1 MMNFVY
7 PEELYLF
14 VESIRPF
21 QVRDVGTS
29 KWLEVH
35 EMVIKLSQQAALELA
50 QNREEEVKEFL
61 ISRDKLR
68 LLIHE
73 AYCVTL
79 WKTRV
84 LPHLLEIDPNPQ
96 ATFLIYTVLYH
107 EASVVALLDVCLYH
121 PSGCETLQESVM
133 DLVDYCAQAVS
144 QVIGLVSMGYHE
156 NESKMDVDEAVLTE
170 LERQKRDLI
179 YKIGLR
185 CISILNYLADNIALF
200 HLSAA
205 RRMLVT
211 HDIPWL
217 MVDVLCFR
225 PWQRK
230 TSKGLQKFIDEKWT
244 NVEDSA
250 KIVKPEAQA
259 WFCVR
264 QLLLNPQVMENYA
277 LNEARCKQLSKVSPL
292 GINLRKDFKQTFSLQ
307 LLGLLHETLL
317 DQLPPLIELKQFL
330 SRLTLS
336 GNTASKSQTL
346 LLEDIPQIQE
356 ELMKEVE
363 KDGGFYQIAQAQDSV
378 FLSKN
383 REDICALASR
393 LSGAYGTE
401 LLCELEQNL
410 EDHKLGEP
418 QDTQAGGDAEPD
430 HSCATCQA
438 KAKKKCANC
447 KQVYYCSR
455 DCQLKDWPQHKTA
468 CLEQ

>member
-1 MMNFVY
+1 MLNFVY
-7 PEELYLF
+7 PEEMYLF

-21 QVRDVGTS
+21 EVREVGSS

-35 EMVIKLSQQAALELA
+35 EMIIKLSQQASLELS

-73 AYCVTL
+73 AYCVTM

-84 LPHLLEIDPNPQ
+84 LPHILEIDPNPQ

-107 EASVVALLDVCLYH
+107 EAALVALLDVCLYH
-121 PSGCETLQESVM
+121 PSGCETLQESVL
-133 DLVDYCAQAVS
+133 DLIDYCAQAVS

-156 NESKMDVDEAVLTE
+156 NESKLDVDEAVLTE
-170 LERQKRDLI
+170 LERQKRDFI

-185 CISILNYLADNIALF
+185 CISVLNYLADNVGLF

-230 TSKGLQKFIDEKWT
+230 TSKGMQKFIDEKWT
-244 NVEDSA
+244 NVDDVA

-264 QLLLNPQVMENYA
+264 QLLLNAQIMENYA
-277 LNEARCKQLSKVSPL
+277 FNEARCKQLSK
-292 GINLRKDFKQTFSLQ
+292 
-307 LLGLLHETLL
+307 LLGLMHETLL
-317 DQLPPLIELKQFL
+317 DQLPPLIELKMFL

-336 GNTASKSQTL
+336 GSTAKSQSL

-356 ELMKEVE
+356 ELMKDVE
-363 KDGGFYQIAQAQDSV
+363 QNGGFYQIAQEQDSV
-378 FLSKN
+378 FLNKN
-383 REDICALASR
+383 KEDICALASR
-393 LSGAYGTE
+393 LSKAYGTE
-401 LLCELEQNL
+401 LLCELEQNM
-410 EDHKLGEP
+410 EDLKVDEP
-418 QDTQAGGDAEPD
+418 KDSGAGGDGGVE
-430 HSCATCQA
+430 HSCATCEG
-438 KAKKKCANC
+438 KAKKKCASC
-447 KQVYYCSR
+447 KQVHYCSR
-455 DCQLKDWPQHKTA
+455 DCQLKDWPQHKLV
-468 CLEQ
+468 CLKD

>member
-1 MMNFVY
+1 MVNFVY
-7 PEELYLF
+7 PEELYMF

-21 QVRDVGTS
+21 EVRDVGSS

-107 EASVVALLDVCLYH
+107 EAAVVALLDVCLYH
-121 PSGCETLQESVM
+121 PSGCETLQESVL
-133 DLVDYCAQAVS
+133 DLVDYCAQAVA

-156 NESKMDVDEAVLTE
+156 NESKLDVDEAVLTE

-185 CISILNYLADNIALF
+185 CISILNYLADNIELF
-200 HLSAA
+200 HLSAK

-244 NVEDSA
+244 NVDDVA

-264 QLLLNPQVMENYA
+264 QLLLNGQAMEHYT
-277 LNEARCKQLSKVSPL
+277 LNESRCKQLYK
-292 GINLRKDFKQTFSLQ
+292 
-307 LLGLLHETLL
+307 LLGLMHETLL

-330 SRLTLS
+330 SRLTLA
-336 GNTASKSQTL
+336 GTPGSKSDTL

-356 ELMKEVE
+356 ELMKEVDR
-363 KDGGFYQIAQAQDSV
+363 DGGFYQIAQAQDSV

-383 REDICALASR
+383 KNDICALATR
-393 LSGAYGTE
+393 LSSAYGTE
-401 LLCELEQNL
+401 LLCELEQTID
-410 EDHKLGEP
+410 ETGAKEEP
-418 QDTQAGGDAEPD
+418 APSDSGAGGDGGSAE
-430 HSCATCQA
+430 HHCATCQA

-447 KQVYYCSR
+447 KQVHYCSR
-455 DCQLKDWPQHKTA
+455 DCQLKDWPKHKAA
-468 CLEQ
+468 CMKDES

>member
-1 MMNFVY
+1 MVNFVY

-107 EASVVALLDVCLYH
+107 EASVVALLDMCLYH

-133 DLVDYCAQAVS
+133 DLVDYCAQAVA

-185 CISILNYLADNIALF
+185 CISILNYLADNLALF

-264 QLLLNPQVMENYA
+264 QLLLNAQAMENYA
-277 LNEARCKQLSKVSPL
+277 LNEARCQQLSK
-292 GINLRKDFKQTFSLQ
+292 
-307 LLGLLHETLL
+307 LLGLMHETLL
-317 DQLPPLIELKQFL
+317 DQLPPLIDLKQFL

-336 GNTASKSQTL
+336 GNTASKQQTL
-346 LLEDIPQIQE
+346 LLEDVPQIQE
-356 ELMKEVE
+356 ELMKEVH

-383 REDICALASR
+383 RADICALASR
-393 LSGAYGTE
+393 LSGAYGTD

-410 EDHKLGEP
+410 EDLKLGEP

-430 HSCATCQA
+430 HNSCAMCQA

-455 DCQLKDWPQHKTA
+455 DCQLKDWPQHKEL
-468 CLEQ
+468 CLKK

>member
-1 MMNFVY
+1 MVNFVY
-7 PEELYLF
+7 PEELYMF

-21 QVRDVGTS
+21 QVRDVGST

-50 QNREEEVKEFL
+50 QKREEEVKEFL

-107 EASVVALLDVCLYH
+107 EAAVVALLDVCLYH
-121 PSGCETLQESVM
+121 PSGCETLQESVL
-133 DLVDYCAQAVS
+133 DLVDYCAQAVA

-156 NESKMDVDEAVLTE
+156 NESKLDVDEAVLTE

-185 CISILNYLADNIALF
+185 CISILNYLADNISLF
-200 HLSAA
+200 HLSAT

-230 TSKGLQKFIDEKWT
+230 TSKGLQKFIEEKWT
-244 NVEDSA
+244 NVEDVT

-264 QLLLNPQVMENYA
+264 QLLLNAQAMEQYT
-277 LNEARCKQLSKVSPL
+277 LNEARCKQLYK
-292 GINLRKDFKQTFSLQ
+292 
-307 LLGLLHETLL
+307 LLGLMHETLM
-317 DQLPPLIELKQFL
+317 DQLPPLIELKGFL
-330 SRLTLS
+330 SRLTL
-336 GNTASKSQTL
+336 GAGGAKSDPL
-346 LLEDIPQIQE
+346 LLEDIPQIQV
-356 ELMKEVE
+356 ELMKEVDR
-363 KDGGFYQIAQAQDSV
+363 DGGFYQIAQTQDAV
-378 FLSKN
+378 FLNKN
-383 REDICALASR
+383 REDIIALATR
-393 LSGAYGTE
+393 LSSAYGTE
-401 LLCELEQNL
+401 MLCELEGM
-410 EDHKLGEP
+410 EDQQLPAGDKKDSG
-418 QDTQAGGDAEPD
+418 AGGDGEGSD
-430 HSCATCQA
+430 HHCAICNV

-447 KQVYYCSR
+447 KLVHYCSR
-455 DCQLKDWPQHKTA
+455 ECQLKDWPKHKDT
-468 CLEQ
+468 CTKE